1 VDTSGIIDGAAY
13 AERWADLNV
22 GQRTGGVANTGDVQ
36 NEMTI
41 AKLHGCRGVG
51 CYENC
56 KYCERMHPFCLI
68 LGGIRR

>member
-1 VDTSGIIDGAAY
+1 VFIKKAAFLVDTSGIIDGAAY

-41 AKLHGCRGVG
+41 AKIAWV
-51 CYENC
+51 
-56 KYCERMHPFCLI
+56 
-68 LGGIRR
+68 